1 MMANET
7 KQKIDLKDFFICSIF
22 NLCSYAFSN
31 RLAVAILR
39 LPNGLDLSIDVDVDT
54 TPPNGLSTPS
64 NSYTNFNHLENGIS
78 SGNLRKDLL
87 QSAQNQNGG
96 GAAATIMHADSYL
109 NIYKIPST
117 NAAPTREFTLL
128 KTMIY

>member
-1 MMANET
+1 MCCSKYDCKAV
-7 KQKIDLKDFFICSIF
+7 KIYALCPFVLIFSLFF
-22 NLCSYAFSN
+22 CSYAFSN

-87 QSAQNQNGG
+87 QSTQNQNGG
-96 GAAATIMHADSYL
+96 AATIMHADSYL
-109 NIYKIPST
+109 NIYKLPAT
-117 NAAPTREFTLL
+117 NAATTR
-128 KTMIY
+128 M